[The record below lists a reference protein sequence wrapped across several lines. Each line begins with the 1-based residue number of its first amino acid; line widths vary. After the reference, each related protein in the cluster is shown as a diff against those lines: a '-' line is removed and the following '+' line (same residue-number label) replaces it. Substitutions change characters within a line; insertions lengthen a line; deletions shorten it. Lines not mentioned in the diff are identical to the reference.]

1 MSPTDTAPPGF
12 ALYRLYQDDYG
23 RRHEMFVPSHLK
35 DDLEAESKRRF
46 KEREAER
53 DKLTAQEKAQ
63 AREEAI
69 SSFKASGSGSGSTD
83 SGTDNNSVKSKE
95 QIQLEKETQ
104 AWARIDQTDQTD
116 QTGPT
121 RLSRHR
127 YPVFKSEQALSLLK
141 SLGKGDADQ
150 RARLDG
156 IYREL
161 LQRGTTLREIA
172 RPKSL
177 KALESL
183 AQKQPHM
190 KEVVHFVMAQINLAR
205 RSQKTVR
212 LQPML
217 LVGEAGVGKTHFA
230 QALAQALS
238 TTLHIQALDS
248 DLTSSVF
255 LGSDR
260 KWSNSQHGVLFE
272 TVVLGQ
278 HANPII
284 VLDEIDKP
292 LRSLS
297 YGSPVNS
304 LYSVLEPVSAK
315 GVRDISL
322 MFEFDASQVT
332 WIATANTAM
341 YLDPPLRSRFR
352 EFHIMPPTAAEC
364 LVLAEEVMRASIESV
379 GIKGFKPDVS
389 LRRHLAH
396 LPARQIFQLTLDAI
410 ANAVAAD
417 RKELRQ
423 GDFPGWLFEDE
434 ASGQGGKVR
443 QYLH

>member
-1 MSPTDTAPPGF
+1 MSQTDTDPPGF

-23 RRHEMFVPSHLK
+23 RRHELLVPSHLK
-35 DDLEAESKRRF
+35 GDLEAESKRRF
-46 KEREAER
+46 KEREAEQ
-53 DKLTAQEKAQ
+53 DKLTALENAQ

-69 SSFKASGSGSGSTD
+69 SSSRASGSGSTD
-83 SGTDNNSVKSKE
+83 SGTDDNSVKSKE
-95 QIQLEKETQ
+95 QIELEKETQ
-104 AWARIDQTDQTD
+104 AWARIDETDRKQS
-116 QTGPT
+116 
-121 RLSRHR
+121 SRHR
-127 YPVFKSEQALSLLK
+127 YPVFKSEQALALLK

-150 RARLDG
+150 RVRLDG

-205 RSQKTVR
+205 RSQKPVR

-238 TTLHIQALDS
+238 TTLRIQALDS

-255 LGSDR
+255 LGSDS
-260 KWSNSQHGVLFE
+260 KWGNSQHGVLFE

-292 LRSLS
+292 SRSLS
-297 YGSPVNS
+297 YGSPVSS

-364 LVLAEEVMRASIESV
+364 LVLAEEVMRASIQSV

-417 RKELRQ
+417 RKELRRV
-423 GDFPGWLFEDE
+423 DFPGWLFEDE
-434 ASGQGGKVR
+434 TKGQGSVVR

>member
-1 MSPTDTAPPGF
+1 MSQTDTDPPGF
-12 ALYRLYQDDYG
+12 ALYRLYQDDYS
-23 RRHEMFVPSHLK
+23 RRHEMLVPSHLK

-46 KEREAER
+46 REKEAEQ
-53 DKLTAQEKAQ
+53 DKASAMAKVQ
-63 AREEAI
+63 AREDAI
-69 SSFKASGSGSGSTD
+69 SSFHASGSND
-83 SGTDNNSVKSKE
+83 PGTDNNSVKSKE
-95 QIQLEKETQ
+95 QIELEKATQ
-104 AWARIDQTDQTD
+104 AWARIDASDR
-116 QTGPT
+116 T
-121 RLSRHR
+121 RSSRHR
-127 YPVFKSEQALSLLK
+127 CPVFKYEQALVLLK
-141 SLGKGDADQ
+141 SLNKGDADN
-150 RARLDG
+150 RVRLEG

-161 LQRGTTLREIA
+161 LQRGTNLREIA

-177 KALESL
+177 KPLQTL
-183 AQKQPHM
+183 AEKQPHM
-190 KEVVHFVMAQINLAR
+190 KEVVHFVMAQINMAR
-205 RSQKTVR
+205 RSQKPVR

-230 QALAQALS
+230 QALAQALC
-238 TTLHIQALDS
+238 TTIHIQALDS

-260 KWSNSQHGVLFE
+260 KWGNSQHGVLFE

-292 LRSLS
+292 SRSTS
-297 YGSPVNS
+297 YASPVSS

-322 MFEFDASQVT
+322 MFEFDVSQVT

-396 LPARQIFQLTLDAI
+396 LPARQIYQLTLEAV

-423 GDFPGWLFEDE
+423 VDFPGWLFEDE
-434 ASGQGGKVR
+434 ARGQGSKVK

>member
-1 MSPTDTAPPGF
+1 MSQTDTDPAGF

-23 RRHEMFVPSHLK
+23 RRHELLVPSHLK
-35 DDLEAESKRRF
+35 GDLEAESKRRF
-46 KEREAER
+46 REKEAEQ
-53 DKLTAQEKAQ
+53 DKLTALEKAQ

-69 SSFKASGSGSGSTD
+69 SNSRASGYGAVLTDLGTDSNSFK
-83 SGTDNNSVKSKE
+83 SKD
-95 QIQLEKETQ
+95 QIELEKETQ
-104 AWARIDQTDQTD
+104 AWARIDASDR
-116 QTGPT
+116 T
-121 RLSRHR
+121 RTSRHR
-127 YPVFKSEQALSLLK
+127 YPVFKSEQALALLK
-141 SLGKGDADQ
+141 SQGKSDADQ

-156 IYREL
+156 IYRDL

-172 RPKSL
+172 TPKSL

-190 KEVVHFVMAQINLAR
+190 KEVVHFVMVQINLAR
-205 RSQKTVR
+205 RSQKPVR

-238 TTLHIQALDS
+238 TTLRIQALDS

-255 LGSDR
+255 LGSDS
-260 KWSNSQHGVLFE
+260 KWGNSQHGVLFE

-292 LRSLS
+292 SRSMS
-297 YGSPVNS
+297 YASPVSS

-364 LVLAEEVMRASIESV
+364 LVLAEEVMRASIQSV

-417 RKELRQ
+417 RKELRRV
-423 GDFPGWLFEDE
+423 DFPGWLFEDE
-434 ASGQGGKVR
+434 ARGQGGKVK

>member
-1 MSPTDTAPPGF
+1 MSPTDTDPPGF
-12 ALYRLYQDDYG
+12 APYRLYQDDYG
-23 RRHEMFVPSHLK
+23 RRHELLVPSHLK
-35 DDLEAESKRRF
+35 GDLEAESKRRF
-46 KEREAER
+46 KEREAEQ
-53 DKLTAQEKAQ
+53 DKAAALEKAQ

-69 SSFKASGSGSGSTD
+69 SSSKASGSGSTD
-83 SGTDNNSVKSKE
+83 PGTDNNSVKSKE
-95 QIQLEKETQ
+95 QIELEKETQ
-104 AWARIDQTDQTD
+104 AWARIDASDRIR
-116 QTGPT
+116 P
-121 RLSRHR
+121 SRHR
-127 YPVFKSEQALSLLK
+127 YPVFKSEQALALLK

-150 RARLDG
+150 RVRLDG
-156 IYREL
+156 IYQDL
-161 LQRGTTLREIA
+161 LQRGTALREIA
-172 RPKSL
+172 RPKSV
-177 KALESL
+177 KALEFL

-205 RSQKTVR
+205 RSQKPVR

-238 TTLHIQALDS
+238 TTLRIQALDS

-255 LGSDR
+255 LGSDS
-260 KWSNSQHGVLFE
+260 KWGNSQHGVLFE

-292 LRSLS
+292 SRSLS

-364 LVLAEEVMRASIESV
+364 LVLAEEVMRASIQSV

-417 RKELRQ
+417 RKELRKV
-423 GDFPGWLFEDE
+423 DFPGWLFEDM
-434 ASGQGGKVR
+434 ASGQGGKVK

>member
-1 MSPTDTAPPGF
+1 MENPDTDPPGF
-12 ALYRLYQDDYG
+12 ALYRLYQDDYS
-23 RRHEMFVPSHLK
+23 RRHDMFVPSHLK

-46 KEREAER
+46 KEKEAEQ
-53 DKLTAQEKAQ
+53 DKLIALEKAQ

-69 SSFKASGSGSGSTD
+69 SSSKASASTD
-83 SGTDNNSVKSKE
+83 SGTDNNSFKSKE
-95 QIQLEKETQ
+95 QIELEKETQ
-104 AWARIDQTDQTD
+104 AWAGIDESDR
-116 QTGPT
+116 T
-121 RLSRHR
+121 RSSRHR
-127 YPVFKSEQALSLLK
+127 YPVFKSEQALALRKRLSK
-141 SLGKGDADQ
+141 SDGDE
-150 RARLDG
+150 RARLDQT
-156 IYREL
+156 YQEL
-161 LQRGTTLREIA
+161 VQAGTTLREIA

-177 KALESL
+177 KSMETL
-183 AQKQPHM
+183 AEKQPHM
-190 KEVVHFVMAQINLAR
+190 KEVVHFVMAQINMAR
-205 RSQKTVR
+205 RSQKPVR

-238 TTLHIQALDS
+238 TTIHIQALDS

-260 KWSNSQHGVLFE
+260 KWGNSQHGVLFE
-272 TVVLGQ
+272 TVVLGR

-292 LRSLS
+292 SRSMS
-297 YGSPVNS
+297 YASPVSS

-364 LVLAEEVMRASIESV
+364 LVLAEEVMRASIESL

-396 LPARQIFQLTLDAI
+396 LPARQISQLTLEAV

-423 GDFPGWLFEDE
+423 VDFPRWLFEDE
-434 ASGQGGKVR
+434 ARGQGGKVR

>member
-1 MSPTDTAPPGF
+1 MSQTDTDPPGF

-23 RRHEMFVPSHLK
+23 RRHELLVPSHLK
-35 DDLEAESKRRF
+35 GDLEAESKRRF
-46 KEREAER
+46 KEREAEQ
-53 DKLTAQEKAQ
+53 DKLTALEKAQ

-69 SSFKASGSGSGSTD
+69 SSYKASGGAGSTD

-95 QIQLEKETQ
+95 QIELEKETQ

-127 YPVFKSEQALSLLK
+127 YPVFKSEQALDLLK
-141 SLGKGDADQ
+141 SQGKSDADQ

-156 IYREL
+156 IYRDL

-205 RSQKTVR
+205 RSQKPVR

-272 TVVLGQ
+272 TVVLGK

-292 LRSLS
+292 SRSMS
-297 YGSPVNS
+297 YASPVSS

-396 LPARQIFQLTLDAI
+396 LPARQIYQLTLDAI

-417 RKELRQ
+417 RKELRRV
-423 GDFPGWLFEDE
+423 DFPGWLFEDE
-434 ASGQGGKVR
+434 AGGQGGKVA